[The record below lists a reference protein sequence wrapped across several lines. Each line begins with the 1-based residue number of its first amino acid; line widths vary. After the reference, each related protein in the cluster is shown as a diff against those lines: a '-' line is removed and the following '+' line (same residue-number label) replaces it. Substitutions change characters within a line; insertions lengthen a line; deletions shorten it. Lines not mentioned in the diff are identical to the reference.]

1 MVGSFPFSIGNHL
14 TLSPYTH
21 AHILTILSLN
31 STLQK
36 ASRWRGKQGSPYN
49 TTRMKLVFNAFA
61 PILFPLAKH
70 CDPDDIFNLRNLVL
84 QAVLKFDHCV
94 KHYCF
99 EVTDTV
105 KELWSLGVFHWKDC
119 CAIVLGSAIAVPV
132 PFDMGRKRRRSKSKK
147 KIGAQGGKRP
157 RKSRACRGRHNPDC
171 DRQVARAEVSSLTD
185 SRVRHTSPRGGRD
198 ELQAHQDR
206 GLFNPSTINAH
217 DDGDA
222 DLTMVDQSPDA
233 AFNAN
238 TNSLSIVDITTEC
251 TGIDIFKAASSRD
264 ARDGRSATTSSGT
277 EARSLA
283 DAYVNQPNAKLSNID
298 KQTLGSAGEAVK
310 QLALEATYDFLQKCI
325 PASEQSK
332 VWDHILGRAESGKD
346 PEFGPIVVPDGILDL
361 KNGTRPTS
369 HLICNCVN
377 ILSHDFCVADQKSL
391 RLVFDRGIALCDAL
405 NDGKRKRALECAV
418 NSLSWL
424 MLGLDCKTMEVY
436 RHANQELDRIDAI
449 DREVDWQGTTS
460 VDGISNARDL
470 EERNLLWS
478 MKSSFEKFKE
488 PFRVNFVETLQRLL
502 AAEI

>member
-1 MVGSFPFSIGNHL
+1 MPP
-14 TLSPYTH
+14 LSMSP
-21 AHILTILSLN
+21 SLPPELLEQELR
-31 STLQK
+31 SCTLQK

-49 TTRMKLVFNAFA
+49 TTRMKLVFNAFG
-61 PILFPLAKH
+61 PILFPLAEH
-70 CDPDDIFNLRNLVL
+70 CGPDDIINLRNLL
-84 QAVLKFDHCV
+84 LEAVLKFDHCV
-94 KHYCF
+94 ERHCL
-99 EVTDTV
+99 EVADTV

-119 CAIVLGSAIAVPV
+119 CAIVLGSAIAIPA
-132 PFDMGRKRRRSKSKK
+132 PFDMGRNRGRSKSKK
-147 KIGAQGGKRP
+147 KKGAQGGKRP
-157 RKSRACRGRHNPDC
+157 RKSRACKGRYSPDC

-185 SRVRHTSPRGGRD
+185 SRVRHTSPKGGRA
-198 ELQAHQDR
+198 ELQTHHGR

-233 AFNAN
+233 AVNAN
-238 TNSLSIVDITTEC
+238 TNSLFIEDTTTEC

-277 EARSLA
+277 DARSLA
-283 DAYVNQPNAKLSNID
+283 DSYVKHPYAKLSNID
-298 KQTLGSAGEAVK
+298 EQTLGSAGKAVK
-310 QLALEATYDFLQKCI
+310 QVALEATYDFLQKCI
-325 PASEQSK
+325 PASEQSR
-332 VWDHILGRAESGKD
+332 VWDQILGRAESGKE
-346 PEFGPIVVPDGILDL
+346 PEFGSIAVPDGIPDQ

-377 ILSHDFCVADQKSL
+377 ILSHDFYVADQKSL

-405 NDGKRKRALECAV
+405 NDEKRKRALECAV
-418 NSLSWL
+418 HSLSWL

-449 DREVDWQGTTS
+449 YREVDWRGTTN
-460 VDGISNARDL
+460 VEGIVNARDL

-502 AAEI
+502 AVEF